1 MSLAQEKRLRDLC
14 RRAARETDVNKLLV
28 LFLELDRTAEQE
40 QQPMFSS
47 RPLEH
52 TGWLASEE
60 RPQAQ

>member
-1 MSLAQEKRLRDLC
+1 MSLAQENRLRELC

-40 QQPMFSS
+40 QQPMFLA

-60 RPQAQ
+60 HPQAQ

>member
-40 QQPMFSS
+40 PQPMFSA